1 MHPEQQLRDIR
12 GLDAIPWWPPGPG
25 WWVLLAFCLLAA
37 LALGWWFQ
45 RKPKPRPGNRW
56 GAELRQRL
64 EHLARHMPG
73 SEQGAPRQGT
83 ARAWLLDYLELLRQI
98 AILGH
103 GRAAC
108 AGLWGEPWLDWLTA
122 HDRSGF
128 DWRGYRLELVDLP
141 YAPATAQPEFIPAQ
155 QLESLIG
162 AARRWI
168 EQWAE
173 HGEESAN
180 V

>member
-25 WWVLLAFCLLAA
+25 WWVLLAIVLLVLLAT
-37 LALGWWFQ
+37 LGWWLY
-45 RKPKPRPGNRW
+45 RKPKRQPPARW
-56 GAELRQRL
+56 GAELLQRL
-64 EHLARHMPG
+64 EHLAQHLPPG
-73 SEQGAPRQGT
+73 GSDQDTPHQGT
-83 ARAWLLDYLELLRQI
+83 ARTWLLDYLELLRQI

-122 HDRSGF
+122 HDPSGF
-128 DWRGYRLELVDLP
+128 DWRRYRAELVDMP
-141 YAPATAQPEFIPAQ
+141 YAPTTVGSESLPTQ
-155 QLESLIG
+155 QLRSLIG

-168 EQWAE
+168 EHWLA
-173 HGEESAN
+173 SAD